1 MFCFIS
7 LDLLHTNT
15 HIQIGL
21 TALHVAAAFGQ
32 TEFVSEML
40 TLVPATIKSE
50 RPLID
55 PSGDVSGELIR
66 LIINNLMIIFC
77 FIYFISM
84 ALHHCTWPLKVVTKM
99 WFACC

>member
-1 MFCFIS
+1 MV
-7 LDLLHTNT
+7 LLVRLFT
-15 HIQIGL
+15 IQIGL

-55 PSGDVSGELIR
+55 PSGDVSWMV
-66 LIINNLMIIFC
+66 N
-77 FIYFISM
+77 Y
-84 ALHHCTWPLKVVTKM
+84 
-99 WFACC
+99 